1 MDLSFLFL
9 VVLRICWDGT
19 AASIFSSH
27 LASLLR
33 SSCNVLLSDETVRY
47 AMVSSANSLTVDVM
61 LSGMSLI
68 YNTIHTLLFLIT
80 FFIRRSCV

>member
-1 MDLSFLFL
+1 MSN
-9 VVLRICWDGT
+9 
-19 AASIFSSH
+19 

-33 SSCNVLLSDETVRY
+33 SSCKVLVSDETVRY

-68 YNTIHTLLFLIT
+68 
-80 FFIRRSCV
+80 